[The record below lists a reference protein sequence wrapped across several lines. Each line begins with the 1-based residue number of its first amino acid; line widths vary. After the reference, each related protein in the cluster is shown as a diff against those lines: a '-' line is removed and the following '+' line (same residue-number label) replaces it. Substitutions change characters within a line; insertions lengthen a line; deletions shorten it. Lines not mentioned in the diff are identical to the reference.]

1 MMAHRDQIAGSAASR
16 SSIPRLPNRPPF
28 APVAPIRVAAS
39 CGVSHV
45 MLRQTITVQPH
56 KPNDPQV
63 EHTYL
68 VPGLL
73 TSGSATHCNEEAHEE
88 RANLSP
94 THCPSWPLTHAV
106 SPVEHAEL
114 AVSPWNLR
122 LRACA
127 SSPFWS
133 VNAAR
138 FSTLALLDMFV
149 STGTP
154 NKTKSNV
161 YVRTV
166 VQLCCAPRPRAYP
179 LDHRWHQWQQYDRW
193 HLAACHR

>member
-73 TSGSATHCNEEAHEE
+73 TRGSATHCNEEAHEE

-94 THCPSWPLTHAV
+94 THCASWPLTHAV
-106 SPVEHAEL
+106 SPVEHVEL
-114 AVSPWNLR
+114 VVSPWNLR

-127 SSPFWS
+127 SRPFWS

-138 FSTLALLDMFV
+138 RSTLARL
-149 STGTP
+149 P
-154 NKTKSNV
+154 NKPP
-161 YVRTV
+161 
-166 VQLCCAPRPRAYP
+166 LAPVAPIRASASSGVSHVTLRHIPFTFSLSFPCKRPP
-179 LDHRWHQWQQYDRW
+179 QQHVPGSGLVD
-193 HLAACHR
+193 